1 MRIIANF
8 RVYQSITDRDAIPRL
23 RHLAGEMVQRFME
36 TGNVESAGII
46 PGIRGGFIV
55 LNVDSAEE
63 LLELVGDAH
72 EVFDVSFD
80 PTVPIETLGEFFQ
93 SHPPV

>member
-8 RVYQSITDRDAIPRL
+8 RAYQSITGRDAIPRL
-23 RHLAGEMVQRFME
+23 RQLAGEMVQRFME
-36 TGNVESAGII
+36 TGNVESSGVI
-46 PGIRGGFIV
+46 PGIRDGFIV

-72 EVFDVSFD
+72 EVFDVSFN
-80 PTVPIETLGEFFQ
+80 PTAPLEALGEFFQ

>member
-8 RVYQSITDRDAIPRL
+8 RVYQPITDRDVIPRL
-23 RHLAGEMVQRFME
+23 RELAGDIVQRFME

-46 PGIRGGFIV
+46 PGIRGGSIV

-63 LLELVGDAH
+63 LLKLVGDAH
-72 EVFDVSFD
+72 GVFNVSFD

-93 SHPPV
+93 SHAPV

>member
-1 MRIIANF
+1 
-8 RVYQSITDRDAIPRL
+8 
-23 RHLAGEMVQRFME
+23 MVQRFME
-36 TGNVESAGII
+36 TGNVESAGVI

-72 EVFDVSFD
+72 EVFNVSFD